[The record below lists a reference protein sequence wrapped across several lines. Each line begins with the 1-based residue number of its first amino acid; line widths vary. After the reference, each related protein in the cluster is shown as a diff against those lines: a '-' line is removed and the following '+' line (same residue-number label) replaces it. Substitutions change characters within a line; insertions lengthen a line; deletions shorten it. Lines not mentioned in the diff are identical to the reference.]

1 MHIALQHNELMMIY
15 TRISR
20 IRMPLPASEL
30 TRAVY
35 LKVRHREDRSWLGNL
50 DYSLTTVSRP
60 LVIHPSYPTDQS
72 RVVSKLLYVVVGFL
86 LHLLHIRLAD
96 RLGKVGAQ

>member
-30 TRAVY
+30 TRLPADDPEHFRTETAELPEQLAERRAGQDRRMQHRRLQRTSPWLDTRSGLDRRRAGRRASDLPEAVS
-35 LKVRHREDRSWLGNL
+35 LKV
-50 DYSLTTVSRP
+50 
-60 LVIHPSYPTDQS
+60 
-72 RVVSKLLYVVVGFL
+72 
-86 LHLLHIRLAD
+86 
-96 RLGKVGAQ
+96 